1 MARSKRVKLTL
12 RQKLNYY
19 SIPLVLFIGSLIPVF
34 DTILNKTN
42 TWLPLINPFSIFS
55 ILAVAIFLLLHFK
68 LRLIPV
74 AIKCSSDELNEAASR
89 AAREMH
95 CGLKRPR
102 QNLIRL
108 ESRDSMVIA
117 IKTRESLL
125 ICNTFNPSYT
135 GSKNH
140 FNFTESIKI
149 KRAFLTHLEKVKAA
163 EPAPTYTQVEENQW
177 SFKRMMM
184 RIFVYTFFLAPIFLT
199 AYSTDLFLIIIS
211 ILCLPY
217 IYVDTKLVL
226 KQLRER

>member
-12 RQKLNYY
+12 RQKFNYY
-19 SIPLVLFIGSLIPVF
+19 SVPLVLFIGSLIPVF
-34 DTILNKTN
+34 DTILKN
-42 TWLPLINPFSIFS
+42 TKSGYSLINPLSIFS
-55 ILAVAIFLLLHFK
+55 IPAVVIFLLLYFK

-74 AIKCSSDELNEAASR
+74 AMKCSSDELNEAASR

>member
-12 RQKLNYY
+12 RQKFNYY
-19 SIPLVLFIGSLIPVF
+19 SIPLVLFIVSLIPVF
-34 DTILNKTN
+34 DTILKN
-42 TWLPLINPFSIFS
+42 TKSGYSLINPLSIFS
-55 ILAVAIFLLLHFK
+55 IPAVVIFLLLHLK

-74 AIKCSSDELNEAASR
+74 AMTCSSDELNEAASR

-125 ICNTFNPSYT
+125 ICNTFNPSCT

-149 KRAFLTHLEKVKAA
+149 KEHF
-163 EPAPTYTQVEENQW
+163 
-177 SFKRMMM
+177 
-184 RIFVYTFFLAPIFLT
+184 
-199 AYSTDLFLIIIS
+199 
-211 ILCLPY
+211 
-217 IYVDTKLVL
+217 
-226 KQLRER
+226 